1 MSTDKLR
8 FLNPEALVK
17 IPGYSQVVEM
27 TGSGRIVL
35 IAGQLGLDSTGKLIG
50 SGDFRAQAVQAF
62 LRT

>member
-1 MSTDKLR
+1 
-8 FLNPEALVK
+8 
-17 IPGYSQVVEM
+17 M